1 MMPTIVLTV
10 DLMDIFLFLA
20 LVIITPTARM
30 NITVLKMITTRIGAR
45 KVVKN
50 TIVSLMKQV
59 SIILFSASFTTNMS
73 VFLPVARVAREDTTA
88 TSGDTVGESVQFV
101 I

>member
-1 MMPTIVLTV
+1 M
-10 DLMDIFLFLA
+10 
-20 LVIITPTARM
+20 
-30 NITVLKMITTRIGAR
+30 KRIGKGSR
-45 KVVKN
+45 LDQLIKRCTGN
-50 TIVSLMKQV
+50 ETYV

-101 I
+101 II